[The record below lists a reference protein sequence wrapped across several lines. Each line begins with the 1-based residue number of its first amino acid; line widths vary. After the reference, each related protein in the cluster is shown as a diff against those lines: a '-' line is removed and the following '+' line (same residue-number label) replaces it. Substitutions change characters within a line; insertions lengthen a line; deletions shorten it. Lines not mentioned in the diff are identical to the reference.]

1 MYDIAL
7 PKVELVASSDIHG
20 VFHIEPLEPGFGIT
34 VGNALRRVLLAGLA
48 GVAVD
53 SVRLEGVYHEFSE
66 IPGVKEDMTDFIL
79 NVKQMRLRS
88 TSDQVGTLRLDVSGV
103 GRVTAADVKCP
114 PEVEIVNPELHL
126 LYADDADAR
135 LSIEMSVRRGK
146 GYAPAEVKENTPIG
160 VIPVD
165 AIFSPIR
172 KANFTVQALRIGV
185 NVYDRLVL
193 EVWTDGSLSA
203 QDAVAQAADMLVQHF
218 AILAGF
224 GAQAIARPERYAPAA
239 LPIPAQIYERPIE
252 ELELSVRA
260 YNCLKRAGITKIG
273 QILEMTEEDLLN
285 VRNFGQ
291 KSLDEL
297 REKLAVHG
305 YLHSSRLAQ
314 TVGVAEGVAAE
325 EAEEELE
332 EEEAG
337 AEVYEPGVPAAA
349 AEVALEEA
357 AAEIEGVELGP
368 VREPVVEVG
377 PRALAVGGEALP
389 AVAFEELEVV
399 EEDEEEARR
408 KGKRPAAK
416 AKGRRRPIIEEDW
429 EEETWTLGEEAE
441 TGAKAEA
448 EEEEEEEGLPVRGKR
463 PDRRTARRR

>member
-7 PKVELVASSDIHG
+7 PKVELVASSDTHG
-20 VFHIEPLEPGFGIT
+20 VFHIEPLESGFGIT
-34 VGNALRRVLLAGLA
+34 IGNALRRVLLAGLA

-53 SVRLEGVYHEFSE
+53 SVRVEGVYHEFSE

-79 NVKQMRLRS
+79 NVKQLRLRS
-88 TSDQVGTLRLDVSGV
+88 TSDQVGTLRLDISGV
-103 GRVTAADVKCP
+103 GRVTAADIKCP
-114 PEVEIVNPELHL
+114 PEVEIVNPELYL
-126 LYADDADAR
+126 LYVDDPNAR
-135 LSIEMSVRRGK
+135 LSIEMTVRRGR
-146 GYAPAEVKENTPIG
+146 GYAPAEVKENAPIG
-160 VIPVD
+160 VIPID

-172 KANFTVQALRIGV
+172 KVNFTVEPLRIGV
-185 NVYDRLVL
+185 NTYDRLVL
-193 EVWTDGSLSA
+193 EVWNDGTISA
-203 QDAVAQAADMLVQHF
+203 QDAVAQAADILVQHF

-224 GAQAIARPERYAPAA
+224 GTQAMPRPERYAPAA

-314 TVGVAEGVAAE
+314 VAGVAEGVAAE
-325 EAEEELE
+325 AERADYGKE

-337 AEVYEPGVPAAA
+337 AAWIPEAPAAVAEAGVA
-349 AEVALEEA
+349 AVP
-357 AAEIEGVELGP
+357 AEIEGVALGP
-368 VREPVVEVG
+368 VAEPTE
-377 PRALAVGGEALP
+377 AVAPGVAAFGGEELPEEALVD
-389 AVAFEELEVV
+389 AAAIDEE
-399 EEDEEEARR
+399 EEEARP
-408 KGKRPAAK
+408 KGKRPMAK

-429 EEETWTLGEEAE
+429 EDEEAWDYDEEETEDEE
-441 TGAKAEA
+441 
-448 EEEEEEEGLPVRGKR
+448 LPLRGKR
-463 PDRRTARRR
+463 PDRRTVRRR